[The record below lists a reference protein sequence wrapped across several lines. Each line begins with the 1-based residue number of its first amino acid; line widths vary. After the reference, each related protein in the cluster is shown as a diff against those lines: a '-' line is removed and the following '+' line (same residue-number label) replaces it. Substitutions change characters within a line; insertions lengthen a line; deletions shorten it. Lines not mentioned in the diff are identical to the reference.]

1 MDDIVHEL
9 NMHYM
14 HVFIPNIIW
23 TIIRFLLG
31 LVGNSLVLYVYKFKV
46 KHQTEGRYFIPVL
59 AVFDLSVSVFSSIY
73 FISDYLNYGS
83 YPSGI
88 FCKTIGFLTYTTLV
102 VSAHLLSVNGIQR
115 YMKIC
120 RPLGPQMTLF
130 WRRIAVAVTIIVSV
144 GYSSPILLSAGI
156 VEFQTSFKGRNVTVK
171 SCSWNAQQSKEFNT
185 VYSSITLAFVL
196 FNIIAIIA
204 VYVPTSRV
212 IYRSLSK
219 KKPDVVNHCDDH
231 SHEMMTSSSAADPAH
246 KKGDEV
252 KTTRAIVEL
261 SSDTENQVLKFI
273 EEHNACTRHSENRSG
288 QLLERPKT
296 PVNSIKM
303 QNRKRRSKVNFSR
316 MFLTIIIIYLLSYI
330 PTATMFF
337 VKSKDKLYW
346 HKLSDFQ
353 LSLQLFILRF
363 NIVNNIV
370 NQFIYG
376 YFDFKFRKYMKSL
389 FNCNK
394 S

>member
-1 MDDIVHEL
+1 MVPI
-9 NMHYM
+9 
-14 HVFIPNIIW
+14 
-23 TIIRFLLG
+23 
-31 LVGNSLVLYVYKFKV
+31 
-46 KHQTEGRYFIPVL
+46 HQ
-59 AVFDLSVSVFSSIY
+59 
-73 FISDYLNYGS
+73 
-83 YPSGI
+83 
-88 FCKTIGFLTYTTLV
+88 GFLQSYWIFDIHYAS
-102 VSAHLLSVNGIQR
+102 VSAHLLSVIGIQR

-130 WRRIAVAVTIIVSV
+130 WRRIAVAVTIIVSA

-156 VEFQTSFKGRNVTVK
+156 VEFQTTFKGRNVTVK
-171 SCSWNAQQSKEFNT
+171 SCSWNAQQSKQFNT

-204 VYVPTSRV
+204 VYVPISRA
-212 IYRSLSK
+212 IYRYLTK
-219 KKPDVVNHCDDH
+219 KKPDFVIHCDDH
-231 SHEMMTSSSAADPAH
+231 SHEMTTSSSAADPTH

-252 KTTRAIVEL
+252 KTTNKSSRSIVEC
-261 SSDTENQVLKFI
+261 SSDTEIQVLKFI
-273 EEHNACTRHSENRSG
+273 EEYNARARHSENRSG

-303 QNRKRRSKVNFSR
+303 QNRKRRSEVNFSR
-316 MFLTIIIIYLLSYI
+316 MFLTIVIIYLLSYI

-337 VKSKDKLYW
+337 VKSKEKFYW
-346 HKLSDFQ
+346 HKLPDFQ

-370 NQFIYG
+370 NPFIYG